1 MKIIQKIQAV
11 CVGLCAMLIS
21 VQSVAHGRWI
31 VPSDTILS
39 SEEPVTI
46 TLDFSVSNDVFHPDY
61 AYGGVA
67 LQTLFDAY
75 QHSMGK
81 ESEKGKKVKDGKNN
95 KNSELKAQPMVKSS
109 MVKSPMAKIMA
120 STRLYS
126 ISPSGKVTEDASI
139 VSFGR
144 KSVAALSLDESGTY
158 RISVAQDPIH
168 LVTFQHVDG
177 KPGRVF
183 GKLNEVNLPEGAKD
197 IESVTLINR
206 VQTFVTR
213 NGLTH
218 ENTQPQKDGI
228 DVSSYIHPN
237 ELFSKEKNKFTLFFN
252 GKPLAN
258 QKVKITR
265 GGTRYRNDRE
275 LIERTSDVNGR
286 FEVQWPEAGMYVL
299 EAEMSEK
306 TEQGDASHTMSYGLY
321 LTLEVNAE

>member
-1 MKIIQKIQAV
+1 MNIVQKNI
-11 CVGLCAMLIS
+11 CSIGVGLCVALIS
-21 VQSVAHGRWI
+21 VKSLAHGRWI

-46 TLDFSVSNDVFHPDY
+46 ALDFSVSNDVFHPDH
-61 AYGGVA
+61 AYGGVP
-67 LQTLFDAY
+67 LDSLFNAY
-75 QHSMGK
+75 RDDK
-81 ESEKGKKVKDGKNN
+81 KGSKKDDK
-95 KNSELKAQPMVKSS
+95 KNSVQ
-109 MVKSPMAKIMA
+109 VKSPMAKVMA
-120 STRLYS
+120 STRLRS
-126 ISPSGKVTEDASI
+126 VSPSGKIKEDAAI
-139 VSFGR
+139 VNVDR

-158 RISVAQDPIH
+158 RISVEQDPIH
-168 LVTFQHVDG
+168 LVTFKHADG

-183 GKLNEVNLPEGAKD
+183 GTLNEVDLPEGAKD
-197 IESVTLINR
+197 IGSVTLINR

-218 ENTQPQKDGI
+218 ENIQPQKSGL

-237 ELFSKEKNKFTLFFN
+237 ELFSKEKNKYTLFFN

-258 QKVKITR
+258 QDVKITR

-275 LIERTSDVNGR
+275 LIERTSDDNGR

-306 TEQGDASHTMSYGLY
+306 TEQGAVSHTMSYGLY
-321 LTLEVNAE
+321 LTLEVNPE

>member
-1 MKIIQKIQAV
+1 MNSVQKNICSI
-11 CVGLCAMLIS
+11 CVGLYVALIG
-21 VQSVAHGRWI
+21 VQSLAHGRWI

-39 SEEPVTI
+39 SEEPATI
-46 TLDFSVSNDVFHPDY
+46 TLDFSVSNDVFHPDH

-75 QHSMGK
+75 QHKMGK
-81 ESEKGKKVKDGKNN
+81 GN
-95 KNSELKAQPMVKSS
+95 KNSEAKA
-109 MVKSPMAKIMA
+109 KSPMAKIMA
-120 STRLYS
+120 STRLRS
-126 ISPSGKVTEDASI
+126 VSPSGKMTDDASI
-139 VSFGR
+139 VSLGR
-144 KSVAALSLDESGTY
+144 KSVAALALEESGTY
-158 RISVAQDPIH
+158 RISVVQDPIH
-168 LVTFQHVDG
+168 FVSFKHQDG
-177 KPGRVF
+177 KPGRMF
-183 GKLNEVNLPEGAKD
+183 GRLKEVTLPGGAKD

-218 ENTQPQKDGI
+218 ENIQPQKDGL

-237 ELFSKEKNKFTLFFN
+237 ELFSKEKNKYTLFFN

-258 QKVKITR
+258 QDVKITR

-275 LIERTSDVNGR
+275 LIERTSDSNGR

-306 TEQGDASHTMSYGLY
+306 TEQGASSHTMSYGLY
-321 LTLEVNAE
+321 LTLEVNPE

>member
-1 MKIIQKIQAV
+1 MNILQKNICSV
-11 CVGLCAMLIS
+11 CVGLCVALIS
-21 VQSVAHGRWI
+21 VQSLAHGRWI

-46 TLDFSVSNDVFHPDY
+46 TLDFSVSNDVFHPDH

-75 QHSMGK
+75 QHKMGK
-81 ESEKGKKVKDGKNN
+81 DNKKDPKDKKPKGDKKGNKDSEA
-95 KNSELKAQPMVKSS
+95 KA
-109 MVKSPMAKIMA
+109 KSPMAKIMA
-120 STRLYS
+120 STRLRS
-126 ISPSGKVTEDASI
+126 VSPSGKITEDASI

-144 KSVAALSLDESGTY
+144 KSVAALALEESGTY

-168 LVTFQHVDG
+168 FVSFKYQDG
-177 KPGRVF
+177 KPGRMF
-183 GKLNEVNLPEGAKD
+183 GQLKEVTLPEGAKD

-218 ENTQPQKDGI
+218 ENIQPQKDGL
-228 DVSSYIHPN
+228 DVSSYMHPN
-237 ELFSKEKNKFTLFFN
+237 ELFSKEKNKYTLFFN

-258 QKVKITR
+258 QDVKITR

-275 LIERTSDVNGR
+275 LIERTSDSNGR

-306 TEQGDASHTMSYGLY
+306 TEQGTISYGLF
-321 LTLEVNAE
+321 LTLEVNPE